1 MGSTTL
7 DSTHSTL
14 AAHPTFPLT
23 AVVGQQPIKLALL
36 LAAVDPGLGG
46 VVIVGPRGTAKS
58 VLARGIHALLPP
70 IEVIAGSFCND
81 DPAQPGSWSDWAKAH
96 FSPTSSISKRVIP
109 APFVQIPLGVTEDR
123 LLGSV
128 DVGASIER
136 GETVF
141 QPGLLAAA
149 HRGVLYVDDINLL
162 DDQIAN
168 LLLTVVG
175 DGVNRIEREGI
186 SLQHPCRPLLVA
198 TYNPEEGPLRPHL
211 LDRMAMV
218 LPADLDLTLEERR
231 EIAQRANLFSDAPET
246 FLAEH
251 ESELEELRTRILL
264 AREWLPQVKPQR
276 DQINY
281 LVQEAIRGNVQGHRG
296 EQFALR
302 AACALA
308 ALEGRDHLLAEDLQ
322 QAVQLVLLPRAHYDP
337 TQPPPPPP
345 PEPESEQSDPEEE
358 PEQNNTEPQPE
369 NTRLPEEFLFD
380 PESVAL
386 DPRLLAFAQSLNQQG
401 KTGSRSLVFSTD
413 RGRYIKPILPQGSN
427 LRVAVD
433 ATLRTAAPY
442 QQSRRQRQ
450 PGRTVI
456 VEQSDIRVKKL
467 ARKAGALVI
476 FVVDASGSM
485 ALNRMQSAKGAA
497 LRLLTEAYQNRDKVA
512 LIAFRGETAE
522 VLLPPTR
529 SIELAR
535 RRLES
540 LPCGGGSPLAHALM
554 QAVRMGVNARTA
566 GDVGQVM
573 LVALTDGRGNIPLS
587 RSLGQRKEAKASE
600 PTDLKQ
606 ELRDI
611 ALRIRALGL
620 KLLLIDSQSRF
631 ITTGFSQELAELSG
645 GRYFHLPRVN
655 DQGLAAVARSA
666 IQEGRRSR

>member
-1 MGSTTL
+1 MGSAALHPTL
-7 DSTHSTL
+7 K
-14 AAHPTFPLT
+14 AQPTFPLT

-70 IEVIAGSFCND
+70 IEVLIGSFCND
-81 DPAQPGSWSDWAKAH
+81 DPAQPGTWSDWAKAH
-96 FSPTSSISKRVIP
+96 CVSTSPLPRQVIP

-128 DVGASIER
+128 DVGASVER
-136 GETVF
+136 GETIF

-175 DGVNRIEREGI
+175 DGVNRLEREGI

-198 TYNPEEGPLRPHL
+198 TYNPEEGPLRQHL

-218 LPADLDLTLEERR
+218 LPADLELTLEERR
-231 EIAQRANLFSDAPET
+231 EIAQRANLFSDTPET
-246 FLAEH
+246 FLAEQ
-251 ESELEELRTRILL
+251 EAELEDLRTRILL

-276 DQINY
+276 EQINY

-296 EQFALR
+296 EHFALR

-308 ALEGRDHLLAEDLQ
+308 ALEGRDRLLAEDLQ

-345 PEPESEQSDPEEE
+345 SEPESEQSDPEDE
-358 PEQNNTEPQPE
+358 PEDNNTEPQPE
-369 NTRLPEEFLFD
+369 NTSLPEEFLFD

-386 DPRLLAFAQSLNQQG
+386 DPSLLAFAQSLNQQG
-401 KTGSRSLVFSTD
+401 KTGSRSLVFSAD

-427 LRVAVD
+427 PRVAVD

-456 VEQSDIRVKKL
+456 VEQSDIRAKKL

-540 LPCGGGSPLAHALM
+540 LPCGGGSPLAHALT

-587 RSLGQRKEAKASE
+587 RSLGQSKASNE
-600 PTDLKQ
+600 SEATDLKQ

-631 ITTGFSQELAELSG
+631 VTTGFSQELAELAG
-645 GRYFHLPRVN
+645 GRYFHLPRAT
-655 DQGLAAVARSA
+655 DQGIAAVARSA
-666 IQEGRRSR
+666 IQEGRGSR

>member
-1 MGSTTL
+1 MGSATVAT
-7 DSTHSTL
+7 
-14 AAHPTFPLT
+14 PRTFPLT
-23 AVVGQQPIKLALL
+23 AVVGQQPAKLALL

-70 IEVIAGSFCND
+70 IEVITGSYCND
-81 DPAQPGSWSDWAKAH
+81 DPRQPDTWSDWAKTH
-96 FSPTSSISKRVIP
+96 YSPASSAPTRVIP

-128 DVGASIER
+128 DVGASVER

-175 DGVNRIEREGI
+175 DGVNRLEREGM

-198 TYNPEEGPLRPHL
+198 TYNPDEGSLRRHL

-218 LPADLDLTLEERR
+218 IPVDRDLTLEDRR
-231 EIAQRANLFSDAPET
+231 EIARRANQFSDAPAP
-246 FLAEH
+246 FLAAQQA
-251 ESELEELRTRILL
+251 ELEEVRTQILL

-276 DQINY
+276 EQIAY
-281 LVQEAIRGNVQGHRG
+281 LVQEAIRGNIQGHRG
-296 EQFALR
+296 EQFALK

-308 ALEGRDHLLAEDLQ
+308 ALEGRDRLVAEDLQ

-337 TQPPPPPP
+337 DQPPPPPPPP
-345 PEPESEQSDPEEE
+345 PEPESQPKDPERPEE
-358 PEQNNTEPQPE
+358 PEDADQEPQPE
-369 NTRLPEEFLFD
+369 NISLPEAFFFD
-380 PESVAL
+380 PEGVAL

-401 KTGSRSLVFSTD
+401 KTGSRSLVFSAD
-413 RGRYIKPILPQGSN
+413 RGRYIKPILPQGSHP
-427 LRVAVD
+427 RVAVD
-433 ATLRTAAPY
+433 ATLRAAAPY

-456 VEQSDIRVKKL
+456 VEQSDIRAKKL

-540 LPCGGGSPLAHALM
+540 LPCGGGSPLAHALT
-554 QAVRMGVNARTA
+554 QAARMGVNARAA

-573 LVALTDGRGNIPLS
+573 VVALTDGRGNVPLS
-587 RSLGQRKEAKASE
+587 RSLGQSPGAE
-600 PTDLKQ
+600 PPDLKQ
-606 ELRDI
+606 ELREI

-631 ITTGFSQELAELSG
+631 VTTGFSAELAELAG
-645 GRYFHLPRVN
+645 GRYFHLPRAT
-655 DQGLAAVARSA
+655 DQGIAAVARSA
-666 IQEGRRSR
+666 IQEGRGSR